1 MTLIT
6 NGLRI
11 ANLSI
16 RLFTLGDSSH
26 ARRITMS
33 NAALDYRR
41 RIPRLARPSV
51 AASPSLIRW
60 TLRMVTLVLFGAATA
75 IGVDLGTS
83 APDISP
89 ASVVQHDVVSVD
101 R

>member
-1 MTLIT
+1 VTLVT
-6 NGLRI
+6 NWLRS

-16 RLFTLGDSSH
+16 RLINLGDSSH

-33 NAALDYRR
+33 NAALDYPH
-41 RIPRLARPSV
+41 RIPRIARPSV

-60 TLRMVTLVLFGAATA
+60 TLRTVTFLLFGAATA
-75 IGVDLGTS
+75 IGVNLGTS
-83 APDISP
+83 APEMSP
-89 ASVVQHDVVSVD
+89 ASVVQHDVMSAD

>member
-1 MTLIT
+1 
-6 NGLRI
+6 
-11 ANLSI
+11 
-16 RLFTLGDSSH
+16 
-26 ARRITMS
+26 MS

-41 RIPRLARPSV
+41 RIPRIARPSV

-60 TLRMVTLVLFGAATA
+60 TLRTVTFVLFGAATA
-75 IGVDLGTS
+75 IGVNLGMS

-89 ASVVQHDVVSVD
+89 ASVVHHGVVSAD